1 MILYFSGTGNSRYAA
16 EFLAQALG
24 DQAED
29 VGLWIK
35 ERRKGEF
42 RADRPWVVVAPT
54 YGWQLPNVLMEF
66 LQTAEFSGSQ
76 MVYFVMTCG
85 GDIGNAAQSIQSL
98 CRRKG
103 LAYQG
108 VLEVIMPENYIA
120 LFSAPEK
127 AEAQAILRKALPT
140 LNQGAVWIAEGK
152 PFPEKRV
159 TCLDRLKSGLVNRVF
174 YQFVIRAKPFYST
187 EACTGCGRCVE
198 LCPLNNIHLAE
209 RHSHWGNRC
218 THCMA
223 CICGCPAEAV
233 EYGRRSRGKVRYW
246 CPEDHRA

>member
-35 ERRKGEF
+35 EGRKGEF

-54 YGWQLPNVLMEF
+54 YGWQLPHVLMEF

-76 MVYFVMTCG
+76 MAYFVMTCG

-103 LAYQG
+103 LTYQG
-108 VLEVIMPENYIA
+108 VLEVVMPENYIA
-120 LFSAPEK
+120 MFGVPEAEEAVKIVEKANPDIEAAIASIKVGQEFSAPRNNMYDHIMSE
-127 AEAQAILRKALPT
+127 
-140 LNQGAVWIAEGK
+140 
-152 PFPEKRV
+152 
-159 TCLDRLKSGLVNRVF
+159 LVNPIF
-174 YQFVIRAKPFYST
+174 YQLIVKADSFYAS
-187 EACTGCGRCVE
+187 EICIGCGQCA
-198 LCPLNNIHLAE
+198 LKCPLNNVQL
-209 RHSHWGNRC
+209 RNGKPVWGKKC

-223 CICGCPAEAV
+223 CICYCPTKAI
-233 EYGRRSRGKVRYW
+233 EYGKKSRGKPRY
-246 CPEDHRA
+246 CFEKLELK

>member
-1 MILYFSGTGNSRYAA
+1 
-16 EFLAQALG
+16 
-24 DQAED
+24 
-29 VGLWIK
+29 
-35 ERRKGEF
+35 
-42 RADRPWVVVAPT
+42 
-54 YGWQLPNVLMEF
+54 
-66 LQTAEFSGSQ
+66 
-76 MVYFVMTCG
+76 
-85 GDIGNAAQSIQSL
+85 
-98 CRRKG
+98 
-103 LAYQG
+103 
-108 VLEVIMPENYIA
+108 MPENYIA

-209 RHSHWGNRC
+209 RHPH
-218 THCMA
+218 
-223 CICGCPAEAV
+223 
-233 EYGRRSRGKVRYW
+233 
-246 CPEDHRA
+246 

>member
-54 YGWQLPNVLMEF
+54 YGWQLPHVLMEF

-85 GDIGNAAQSIQSL
+85 EI
-98 CRRKG
+98 
-103 LAYQG
+103 
-108 VLEVIMPENYIA
+108 LETQP
-120 LFSAPEK
+120 K
-127 AEAQAILRKALPT
+127 ASSPFAGERDLP
-140 LNQGAVWIAEGK
+140 
-152 PFPEKRV
+152 
-159 TCLDRLKSGLVNRVF
+159 
-174 YQFVIRAKPFYST
+174 IR
-187 EACTGCGRCVE
+187 GCWR
-198 LCPLNNIHLAE
+198 
-209 RHSHWGNRC
+209 
-218 THCMA
+218 
-223 CICGCPAEAV
+223 
-233 EYGRRSRGKVRYW
+233 
-246 CPEDHRA
+246 

>member
-1 MILYFSGTGNSRYAA
+1 MA
-16 EFLAQALG
+16 
-24 DQAED
+24 
-29 VGLWIK
+29 
-35 ERRKGEF
+35 
-42 RADRPWVVVAPT
+42 
-54 YGWQLPNVLMEF
+54 
-66 LQTAEFSGSQ
+66 
-76 MVYFVMTCG
+76 YFVMTCG

-103 LAYQG
+103 LTYQG
-108 VLEVIMPENYIA
+108 VLEVVMPENYIA

-152 PFPEKRV
+152 PFPEKRA

-198 LCPLNNIHLAE
+198 LCPLNNVHLAE
-209 RHSHWGNRC
+209 RHPRWGNRC

>member
-54 YGWQLPNVLMEF
+54 YGWQLPHVLMEF

-108 VLEVIMPENYIA
+108 VLRFGLQRE
-120 LFSAPEK
+120 S
-127 AEAQAILRKALPT
+127 
-140 LNQGAVWIAEGK
+140 
-152 PFPEKRV
+152 PF
-159 TCLDRLKSGLVNRVF
+159 
-174 YQFVIRAKPFYST
+174 
-187 EACTGCGRCVE
+187 
-198 LCPLNNIHLAE
+198 
-209 RHSHWGNRC
+209 
-218 THCMA
+218 
-223 CICGCPAEAV
+223 
-233 EYGRRSRGKVRYW
+233 RRSG
-246 CPEDHRA
+246 